1 MLCHCQTSVEIQAYA
16 SLLVFTH
23 LLVGKHTAGFFRQDL
38 QSLDL
43 LKDPNQDLE
52 GFLQKG
58 PVQVPWKS

>member
-1 MLCHCQTSVEIQAYA
+1 MLH
-16 SLLVFTH
+16 SLYFTH

-52 GFLQKG
+52 GFLQERACSSAVEKLEE
-58 PVQVPWKS
+58 QY